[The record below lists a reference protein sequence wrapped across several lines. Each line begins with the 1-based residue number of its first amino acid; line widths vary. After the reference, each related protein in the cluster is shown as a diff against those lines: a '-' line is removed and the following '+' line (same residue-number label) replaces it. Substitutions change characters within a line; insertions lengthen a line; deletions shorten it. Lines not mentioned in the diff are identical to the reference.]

1 MAGIA
6 KYFVLLE
13 VLDGWRLEVAFD
25 PLASVS
31 EVRATVGSIK
41 RQKAVSVAIG
51 VTLTLAAAAVG
62 LIGLVSGAR
71 TTRLQAIGT
80 CVLLLIVFLGLSVMT
95 IAFLRRVK
103 LRYIS
108 P

>member
-6 KYFVLLE
+6 KYFILLE

-41 RQKAVSVAIG
+41 R
-51 VTLTLAAAAVG
+51 
-62 LIGLVSGAR
+62 
-71 TTRLQAIGT
+71 
-80 CVLLLIVFLGLSVMT
+80 
-95 IAFLRRVK
+95 
-103 LRYIS
+103 
-108 P
+108 